1 MKAHLDAL
9 KARITL
15 VGITPH
21 IGQVPRGTTM
31 PFASLSGPG
40 WDSGDDLAI
49 CGPGAELV
57 ADVRVLVTHTTE
69 SNVYVA
75 LDKLREE
82 LTPNLDPTRLVVPG
96 RYAVVEFLR
105 SEFVM
110 TDRDVTYG
118 ETNRHPGYG
127 VDTYR
132 ITSHPAA

>member
-1 MKAHLDAL
+1 
-9 KARITL
+9 
-15 VGITPH
+15 
-21 IGQVPRGTTM
+21 M

-132 ITSHPAA
+132 ITSHPA